1 MTMIMIIVI
10 VSVVRQAHDQ
20 SGPNAGNQLGQHGGW
35 SAHMPLVSRMG
46 LVLRESYTYIEI
58 VFRILLGCFPMCY
71 LVKVMGK

>member
-20 SGPNAGNQLGQHGGW
+20 SGPNAGNQLGKHRGW

-46 LVLRESYTYIEI
+46 LVLRESHTYIE
-58 VFRILLGCFPMCY
+58 FFFPY
-71 LVKVMGK
+71 ITWIFSHVLPG